1 MTDPHAKRPVILGIC
16 GALRKGSTNLLLL
29 NQARAA
35 FPDADWL
42 EADLRLPLYD
52 GDLEAAEGAPAGVTK
67 LHGQIGQADAII
79 IACPEYNKAPPGGL
93 KNALDW
99 VSRDKVNP
107 WKDKPV
113 AIISAAGGR
122 GGGDRA
128 QFALRLML
136 TPFQPRILA
145 GPEVQVA
152 DSGNAFDENG
162 VLKDPRYQKALDG
175 LMAGLKLEIARSA
188 VQP

>member
-1 MTDPHAKRPVILGIC
+1 MTHLVGLC
-16 GALRKGSTNLLLL
+16 GALRKASTNHKLM
-29 NQARAA
+29 
-35 FPDADWL
+35 L
-42 EADLRLPLYD
+42 EAARLFAPTRFSEGDLDLPLYN
-52 GDLEAAEGAPAGVTK
+52 GDLEDQGMPEKVRALTALIRE
-67 LHGQIGQADAII
+67 ADAVI

-162 VLKDPRYQKALDG
+162 VLKDPRYQKTLDG